1 MTYFKC
7 LINVSYYYYCEG
19 WGREAG
25 ESRMIPSILTR
36 RLIDVGANDQ
46 DIKYKEKKRFCGE

>member
-1 MTYFKC
+1 MWVTIIIVRDGGGKQGSLEWFQVFW
-7 LINVSYYYYCEG
+7 LE
-19 WGREAG
+19 
-25 ESRMIPSILTR
+25 